1 MYFDRLSAGGRVRN
15 LRRGA
20 VALGI
25 PFLLSLCLTAC
36 GGGDDDPASDE
47 SAPGDPTN
55 TASALSLTAASPLTG
70 EPIEGEL
77 PDHPV
82 YAVKIDNTSGS
93 APQVGLGSADM
104 IVEELVEGGLT
115 RLAAFYYSDIPKEV
129 GPVRSMRAS
138 DIDITKP
145 VAANLV
151 ASGAA
156 RITIGR
162 LASADVP
169 TFVDGTAGFYRND
182 ERPAPYNLFMDLS
195 DLAGKPGSSWDAPKD
210 PYLAFGPA
218 ADFDGTIKVK
228 SIQASF
234 SAAHTTDWAYSSKG
248 WIRQDSYAQQGDD
261 FLADNVLLLRVQT
274 KDAGYHDVAGSPVP
288 ETILTGKG
296 EGVLVHADE
305 AARVTWSKQGETG
318 TLQLTDKDGNA
329 VKVPVGHTWIELV
342 PTSLGSVT
350 LGK

>member
-1 MYFDRLSAGGRVRN
+1 MYLDRLSAGARERTHP
-15 LRRGA
+15 RA
-20 VALGI
+20 TAALSI
-25 PFLLSLCLTAC
+25 SLLLSLCLTAC
-36 GGGDDDPASDE
+36 GGGDDDSSSDE
-47 SAPGDPTN
+47 SAPGDTTN
-55 TASALSLTAASPLTG
+55 TAGALSLTAASPLTG

-82 YAVKIDNTSGS
+82 YAVKIDNTSAS
-93 APQVGLGSADM
+93 APQVGLGAADM

-115 RLAAFYYSDIPKEV
+115 RLAVFYYSDTPDEV

-162 LASADVP
+162 LASANVP
-169 TFVDGTAGFYRND
+169 TFVDGTVGFYRND

-195 DLAGKPGSSWDAPKD
+195 DLADKPGNNWEAPKD

-218 ADFDGTIKVK
+218 ADFKGTIKVK
-228 SIQASF
+228 SIEASF
-234 SAAHTTDWAYSSKG
+234 SAAHTTDWEYTSKG
-248 WIRQDSYAQQGDD
+248 WTRRDSYAQQGDD
-261 FLADNVLLLRVQT
+261 FVADNVLLLRVKT

-296 EGVLVHADE
+296 EGVLVHGDQ
-305 AARVTWSKQGETG
+305 AAKVTWNKQGETG

-329 VKVPVGHTWIELV
+329 VKVPVGNTWIELV
-342 PTSLGSVT
+342 PTTLGSVT